1 MTAARRAGRF
11 EYTRIEALIR
21 VQKKDERLLV
31 VVALGFLLGMVM
43 ALAVYFSWSLHLLPP
58 DLQSSFRNGA
68 LVICP
73 PFVLVFVLGAT
84 TSSDFAL
91 VLTVGT
97 IIFANAFLYAGVA
110 AGLFFVVTVLMRN
123 KS

>member
-1 MTAARRAGRF
+1 
-11 EYTRIEALIR
+11 
-21 VQKKDERLLV
+21 VQRKDERLLV

-43 ALAVYFSWSLHLLPP
+43 ALAVYFSWSLHLAPP
-58 DLQSSFRNGA
+58 DLQSFFRTGA
-68 LVICP
+68 LVVCP
-73 PFVLVFVLGAT
+73 PFLLAYVLGAT

-110 AGLFFVVTVLMRN
+110 AGLYFVDTVLMRG
-123 KS
+123 KG